1 MASIKQRGDRQW
13 RVRVRKKGIVATATF
28 ETKALAERW
37 AKSKETEI
45 EEGRF
50 VPTAREADRIT
61 LSQALDRY
69 LSEVTPRKKGAEQ
82 EEKRIRQWQKEECAK
97 KPFSRVTSDDI
108 VRWRNRRQAEGKAPS
123 TISNPMN
130 LLSAVYRHAASE
142 WQMQGLINPVAG
154 VRRPAARA
162 GRNVQL
168 SVEQEVDLINACRE
182 DVLHPWLPYIVLLAI
197 ATAMRAG
204 ELRSLHWA
212 DINGRVAHLRDTK
225 NGESRGV
232 PLSKAAIAVLDDM
245 RADPAV
251 PRQIDGTLF
260 PVGRELLSAIF
271 ARAADRAGVPELRFH
286 DLRHVATTR
295 LAQKLPNTIE
305 LSAVTGH
312 KTLQVLKR
320 YYNPDPRILAEK
332 LDK

>member
-1 MASIKQRGDRQW
+1 LATIKQRGERQW
-13 RVRVRKKGIVATATF
+13 RVRVRKKGIIATATF

-50 VPTAREADRIT
+50 VPTAREADRVT
-61 LSQALDRY
+61 LAQALDRY
-69 LSEVTPRKKGAEQ
+69 LLEVTPRKKGAEQ
-82 EEKRIRQWQKEECAK
+82 EEKRIRQWQKEAFAK
-97 KPFSRVTSDDI
+97 KPFSRVISDDL
-108 VRWRNRRQAEGKAPS
+108 VQWRNRRQTEGRAPS
-123 TISNPMN
+123 TISNSMN

-142 WQMQGLINPVAG
+142 WQMQGLINPAAG

-168 SVEQEVDLINACRE
+168 SAEQEGKIIEACRANR
-182 DVLHPWLPYIVLLAI
+182 LHPWLPYIVRLAI
-197 ATAMRAG
+197 ETAMRAG

-212 DINGRVAHLRDTK
+212 DIKGRVAHLEDTK
-225 NGESRGV
+225 NGESRDV
-232 PLSKAAIAVLDDM
+232 PLSKAALSVLEEM
-245 RADPAV
+245 KQDPAV

-271 ARAADRAGVPELRFH
+271 AKAADDAGMPDLRFH
-286 DLRHVATTR
+286 DLRHVAATR
-295 LAQKLPNTIE
+295 ISGKLPNTLE
-305 LSAVTGH
+305 LAAVTGH

-320 YYNPDPRILAEK
+320 YYNPDIEQLAAK
-332 LDK
+332 LD